1 VVDNTGSL
9 IAGGEFWA
17 AGGTNANRIARWD
30 GARWSRLGSGMNDAV
45 QALAVDSVGRLYAG
59 GNFTIA
65 GGMGVNYVARWDG
78 ADWSSL
84 GSGIGACGRYSIC
97 VSALAV
103 NGMDHLYVGGDF
115 TAAGGK
121 PSYYIA
127 RWVGASP
134 VPTPTPTPTPTPAPF
149 FAWQGESETGALAAP
164 MTIGDDP
171 TASACHFVHDT
182 SSGGSAG
189 AVNMTVSVPRA
200 GRYYLWARV
209 MGLDWNHNSF
219 LVSVNGSPH
228 AVFDV
233 SMAGSQWGWVWQRV
247 PVNDVGGTL
256 LNLGAGAQTVQFKR
270 REPGA
275 RLDVVGLTNDAD
287 YTSFAITP
295 CGPTPTA
302 THTPTATPTATRTPT
317 MTPTATRT
325 PTPTVTPTAT
335 ASATPTPSA
344 TATATITPT
353 LTPTATPR
361 SVFVP
366 IIRR

>member
-1 VVDNTGSL
+1 MN
-9 IAGGEFWA
+9 
-17 AGGTNANRIARWD
+17 NAVI
-30 GARWSRLGSGMNDAV
+30 
-45 QALAVDSVGRLYAG
+45 ALAVDSVGRLYAG
-59 GNFTIA
+59 GNFTTA
-65 GGMGVNYVARWDG
+65 GGVNTNHIARWDG
-78 ADWSSL
+78 TVWSSL
-84 GSGIGACGRYSIC
+84 GSGVSACPPYAC

-103 NGMDHLYVGGDF
+103 NGMDHLYVGGNF
-115 TAAGGK
+115 TVAGGNL
-121 PSYYIA
+121 SYYIA

-134 VPTPTPTPTPTPAPF
+134 VPTPTPTPTCTPAPF
-149 FAWQGESETGALAAP
+149 FAWQGESETGALAVP

-182 SSGGSAG
+182 NSGGGAG
-189 AVNMTVSVPRA
+189 AVNMTMSVPRA
-200 GRYYLWARV
+200 GRYFLWARV

-219 LVSVNGSPH
+219 LVSMNGSPH
-228 AVFDV
+228 AVFEV
-233 SMAGSQWGWVWQRV
+233 SVAGSQWGWVWQRV

-256 LNLGAGAQTVQFKR
+256 LNLGAGAQTVQFER

-295 CGPTPTA
+295 CGPTPTVTPTPTMTLTA
-302 THTPTATPTATRTPT
+302 THTPTG
-317 MTPTATRT
+317 T
-325 PTPTVTPTAT
+325 PTPTLTPPAT
-335 ASATPTPSA
+335 ASTTPTPS
-344 TATATITPT
+344 ATITPT